1 MNILKGLDISC
12 DVLRWTLMIIWV
24 VFSESVVN
32 IYLALLSDDK
42 SITIVSEVVISN
54 TGKVN
59 CVGLT
64 MASSESVFIIVSFA
78 LLSNDNI
85 VTIVSEEIISTAS
98 GSKLRWSNGS
108 ITIWLW

>member
-12 DVLRWTLMIIWV
+12 DILRWTLMIIWV

-54 TGKVN
+54 TGKV
-59 CVGLT
+59 
-64 MASSESVFIIVSFA
+64 
-78 LLSNDNI
+78 
-85 VTIVSEEIISTAS
+85 
-98 GSKLRWSNGS
+98 KLCWSDDG
-108 ITIWLW
+108 ILRICIHYRFV